1 MARSIDSF
9 DILLDTHFE
18 QKERKKERD
27 APNRGKITACFL
39 AKY

>member
-1 MARSIDSF
+1 MARSIDSS

-18 QKERKKERD
+18 QKEGERD
-27 APNRGKITACFL
+27 APNRGKITAYFL